1 MMKMKMMK
9 RTSCFTL
16 IELLITVAIIAI
28 LAALLLPALNK
39 ARMTAR
45 KAHCI
50 NNLKQLGLVFESYA
64 GDNQDW
70 YPLYYN
76 KSQQWFRVFCDSHY
90 VPCTYAQSMGS
101 VGGAAAGRKTLFWC
115 PEDKRDPVTAP
126 GAAGVSYGI
135 NSVISNDTPP
145 AYKWLRRNQIALKA
159 GWSASQNSLL
169 MDSWDGV
176 NYTSGGCYN
185 LQPYT
190 ETVNLDFRHNTTI
203 NVLYCDGHVEN
214 GKKSVIYYKI
224 ATDNYWG
231 KYW

>member
-1 MMKMKMMK
+1 MKN
-9 RTSCFTL
+9 RIFTL
-16 IELLITVAIIAI
+16 VELLIVVAIIAI
-28 LAALLLPALNK
+28 LAAMLLPALNK
-39 ARMTAR
+39 AKMAAS

-50 NNLKQLGLVFESYA
+50 NNLKQLGAVFESYA
-64 GDNQDW
+64 GDSQDW
-70 YPLYYN
+70 LPQYYTLAN
-76 KSQQWFRVFCDSHY
+76 TSEWYKILCDNHY

>member
-1 MMKMKMMK
+1 MKMKMMK